1 MTWLYFLH
9 WVGWHALFLVVP
21 SLALVTTYI
30 YCWSRWNFNP
40 LLACLLYNYYCCTFI
55 HKCWQQPAEM
65 WNFACINFK
74 SAMKERTAVHFQ
86 SDQYFWPCFEH
97 ERWCKHFYG
106 LHIQC
111 TAQYGNMGC
120 WVFKWG
126 VQKWRDFCLKINTLK
141 ENYWILRIGSMGR
154 YQRLGIILENK
165 VI

>member
-1 MTWLYFLH
+1 MIKFPSLCWLTC
-9 WVGWHALFLVVP
+9 VVP
-21 SLALVTTYI
+21 SLVLVTTHI

-97 ERWCKHFYG
+97 EQWCKHFYG
-106 LHIQC
+106 LHIKYSALHSKRSFFSEYYYIPIISPNSVR
-111 TAQYGNMGC
+111 TFFSLHIIEFANSDL
-120 WVFKWG
+120 
-126 VQKWRDFCLKINTLK
+126 VQ
-141 ENYWILRIGSMGR
+141 
-154 YQRLGIILENK
+154 
-165 VI
+165 